1 MSRIFGGCHEG
12 QQARRLKVSLAR
24 GCRDAFVL
32 KMLRR
37 TSSFPNFP
45 ASLSFVRGISSVGS
59 KSAAQD
65 RLTVYDIHNKFIAYH
80 SLQAFPPIVD
90 VLCEWGVLY
99 VITGATKE
107 ERKVFVLHE
116 KDMQAKLKDLFKKSM
131 FDLAIN
137 LAKSQQYD
145 PDGLIDI
152 FT

>member
-1 MSRIFGGCHEG
+1 MFVTWNYDVF
-12 QQARRLKVSLAR
+12 RLSPTP
-24 GCRDAFVL
+24 F
-32 KMLRR
+32 
-37 TSSFPNFP
+37 F
-45 ASLSFVRGISSVGS
+45 RGITSVGG
-59 KSAAQD
+59 KTAAQD

-80 SLQAFPPIVD
+80 SLQPFPPIVD
-90 VLCEWGVLY
+90 VLCEWGVIY
-99 VITGATKE
+99 VITGATQE

-145 PDGLIDI
+145 SDGLIDI